1 MVRVRPTGK
10 GQEVAEVAPA
20 DCGRG
25 HYRIAPTWAQCPL
38 ETCRAMCRQW
48 QCRAEEGCDFNAVDP
63 DHVHRA
69 GLPSQGAQR
78 GG

>member
-10 GQEVAEVAPA
+10 GQEVAEVAPK
-20 DCGRG
+20 DCANG
-25 HYRIAPTWAQCPL
+25 HRRMAPTWAQCPL
-38 ETCRAMCRQW
+38 DTCRAMCRQW
-48 QCRAEEGCDFNAVDP
+48 QCRVCDELVVDP

-69 GLPSQGAQR
+69 DPLSQGAQR